1 MHFVRLRSTV
11 PQSDGCQLVVKNSS
25 EGRTEVVVRCS
36 VDLGVML
43 DVVDGYVVVD
53 DDEREGDVSSLD
65 LLGDGRGS
73 RRRGRRKLEVR

>member
-1 MHFVRLRSTV
+1 M
-11 PQSDGCQLVVKNSS
+11 VKNSS

-53 DDEREGDVSSLD
+53 VDERGGFVEP
-65 LLGDGRGS
+65 
-73 RRRGRRKLEVR
+73 

>member
-1 MHFVRLRSTV
+1 MRY
-11 PQSDGCQLVVKNSS
+11 
-25 EGRTEVVVRCS
+25 S